1 MSIIDSI
8 IGNRKLENNKVE
20 YRVRWKSKLLFDSWQ
35 SLECLTEFGELIND
49 YEMRNPEVLK
59 ILDRRTQNREQ
70 NSNPEY
76 LVMFKVNGHGSC
88 NG

>member
-8 IGNRKLENNKVE
+8 IGKRKLENNKVE

-59 ILDRRTQNREQ
+59 ILDRRTQNRD
-70 NSNPEY
+70 NPEY
-76 LVMFKVNGHGSC
+76 LVKLKVKGQGSC
-88 NG
+88 DG

>member
-8 IGNRKLENNKVE
+8 IGKRKLENNKVE

-35 SLECLTEFGELIND
+35 SLECVTEFGELIND

-59 ILDRRTQNREQ
+59 ILDRRTKNRG
-70 NSNPEY
+70 NTEY
-76 LVMFKVNGHGSC
+76 LVMFKVKGPGSC
-88 NG
+88 NE